1 MLEPWIIKRHYWTR
15 KIPAL
20 LLYQKNAIIK
30 ANYLHATANSE
41 KENLL
46 KIGYNKNI
54 EIIAN
59 GIEIEKITLNS
70 YLIDGLI

>member
-1 MLEPWIIKRHYWTR
+1 MLLQIVK
-15 KIPAL
+15 
-20 LLYQKNAIIK
+20 
-30 ANYLHATANSE
+30 

-59 GIEIEKITLNS
+59 GIEIEKL
-70 YLIDGLI
+70 L